1 RKDSPPPGRA
11 SATAESV
18 NTTTAHDNATR
29 AAICG
34 QRGTSCSLRRNSR
47 ALAAAQREAT
57 AFGSGNLIAQ
67 FVLVVGL
74 SRQHLRKWLCERQHA
89 VEECILV
96 EVADRLLH
104 GSQRLGVTFTHHLHG
119 YARVGQEDYFAFEQR
134 DQHE

>member
-1 RKDSPPPGRA
+1 MHSTIKSMRKPMSPPPPPPEPPEPRLPPRKDAPPPGRA

-89 VEECILV
+89 V
-96 EVADRLLH
+96 
-104 GSQRLGVTFTHHLHG
+104 
-119 YARVGQEDYFAFEQR
+119 
-134 DQHE
+134 